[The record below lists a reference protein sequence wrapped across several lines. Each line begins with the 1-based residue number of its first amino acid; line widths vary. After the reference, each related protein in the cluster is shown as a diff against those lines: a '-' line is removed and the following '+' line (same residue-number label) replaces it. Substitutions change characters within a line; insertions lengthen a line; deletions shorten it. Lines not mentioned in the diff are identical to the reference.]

1 VYLIALKML
10 LGDKAKYLM
19 LMSALTFVSL
29 LMTQQS
35 SVFSGLMLWTTAT
48 LRNTGV
54 PIWVMDPKVEQV
66 NEVIPLLDTDVAR
79 VRSVRGVEWAVPF
92 FFSMQQ
98 ARLKGGNFQT
108 IQLFGLDTS
117 SLIGA
122 PQEMIE
128 GRLQDLRQANAVIV
142 DEIGLKKMNQGSLV
156 PLKVGDFF
164 EINDKEALIVGICK
178 AAPSFFGYPFVYTTY
193 ERALDIIPKGRK
205 TLSFILVKPSLE
217 LSADQVATYIE
228 ETTQLKAT
236 TEDKFFWETINWYV
250 KNTGI
255 PISFGTTILLGLLVG
270 IGVAGQTFYTF
281 ILENLGNLGALKAM
295 GASNALLCRMLIFQA
310 FVVGLIGYGIG
321 VGLASV
327 FGFMTLKSHQPPF
340 FMPYQIPLF
349 TLGAIIFICSTSAL
363 IGIRKISQ
371 LQPAEVFRG

>member
-1 VYLIALKML
+1 MYLIALKML
-10 LGDKAKYLM
+10 LGDRAKYLM

-54 PIWVMDPKVEQV
+54 PVWVMDPKVQQV

-79 VRSVRGVEWAVPF
+79 VRSVQGVEWAVPF

-98 ARLKGGNFQT
+98 ARLKDGNFKT
-108 IQLFGLDTS
+108 IQLFGLDSS

-122 PQEMIE
+122 PQQMIE
-128 GRLQDLRQANAVIV
+128 GSFHDLRQANAVVV
-142 DEIGLKKMNQGSLV
+142 DEIGLKKMNQNSLY

-164 EINDKEALIVGICK
+164 EINDKEARIVGICK
-178 AAPSFFGYPFVYTTY
+178 ASPSFFGYPFVYTTY
-193 ERALDIIPKGRK
+193 ERALNIISYTRK
-205 TLSFILVKPSLE
+205 TLSFVLVKPNSNV
-217 LSADQVATYIE
+217 SAQQVANNIE
-228 ETTQLKAT
+228 KATKLKALT
-236 TEDKFFWETINWYV
+236 DDTFFWDTINWFI

-255 PISFGTTILLGLLVG
+255 PISFGTTIILGLLVG
-270 IGVAGQTFYTF
+270 IGVTGQTFYTF

-295 GASNALLCRMLIFQA
+295 GASNSLLCRMLIFQA
-310 FVVGLIGYGIG
+310 FVVGMIGYGIG
-321 VGLASV
+321 VGLASA
-327 FGFMTLKSHQPPF
+327 FGFMTLKSNQPPF
-340 FMPYQIPLF
+340 FMPYYIPLF
-349 TLGAIIFICSTSAL
+349 TLAAIMVICTASAF
-363 IGIRKISQ
+363 IGIRKVSK